1 MRCQIMMF
9 NVENDLCI
17 GRVIEVNGTSIKVE
31 LNTDLSSLTKS
42 FKGRVYSIGQMASII
57 KIHFGRTVIFCNVSL
72 LRMRSEINL
81 ENNTVSI
88 GDDSRILEAEIIGQG
103 QWSNR
108 KARLDFSRG
117 ISLYPLPQ
125 QSVYLMTH
133 EELNSLYMG
142 AELTREYSVNPML
155 PIGTYVGTNQTCN
168 ADINK
173 LFGSHCAILGST
185 GSGKS
190 GTVASILHSILNY
203 GENVFPRIIMIDPH
217 GEYGKAFIGK
227 SHVFKAYSEIEGT
240 EEDKAIKLPYW
251 LMTSDEFRSFLIGK
265 TEQEATSQN
274 NIVYEAISYARMI
287 KAEII
292 QPIDSEPT
300 GGMIAELCE
309 GKTEMDR
316 LNFNRDLPFPFTL
329 EDFIFHIDKV
339 QGRKNNVVT
348 PKSPTERISIESIL
362 KKLRILRSNP
372 LLNFM
377 MAEYQMETSVSISSA
392 IGQLIG
398 KLEDDPDFNRNIRIV
413 DISGLPNEVA
423 GLLTAMI
430 SRLIFE
436 YKIRQDRNQREKDPV
451 LLVFEEAH
459 RYVPN
464 TGEAQ
469 YKEAQIAIRRI
480 AKEGRKYGIGL
491 MLVSQRPSDVEKTVL
506 SQCCSWIILRLT
518 NSSDQNYVSSFIP
531 DNLAGLTKLL
541 SSLTRRE
548 AIFVGEACAIP
559 SRIMINKLNADQL
572 PDSSDIDFAKGWSN
586 EPFTLEQIDKVVTKW
601 MFN

>member
-1 MRCQIMMF
+1 MMF
-9 NVENDLCI
+9 NVEKDLCI
-17 GRVIEVNGTSIKVE
+17 GRLIEVNGTFIKVE

-57 KIHFGRTVIFCNVSL
+57 KIHFGRVVIFCNVSL
-72 LRMRSEINL
+72 LRMRSEISL

-103 QWSNR
+103 QWNSR
-108 KARLDFSRG
+108 ETRLDFSRG

-133 EELNSLYMG
+133 EELNALYMG
-142 AELTREYSVNPML
+142 AELTRETGVNPLL

-173 LFGSHCAILGST
+173 LFGNHCAILGST

-190 GTVASILHSILNY
+190 GTVASILHSILSY

-217 GEYGKAFIGK
+217 GEYGKAFAAN
-227 SHVFKAYSEIEGT
+227 SHVFKAYSEFGET
-240 EEDKAIKLPYW
+240 EDKQIKVPYW
-251 LMTSDEFRSFLIGK
+251 LMTSDEFRSFVIGK

-274 NIVYEAISYARMI
+274 NIVYEAISYARMVQAGII
-287 KAEII
+287 KRLR
-292 QPIDSEPT
+292 SESN
-300 GGMIAELCE
+300 GGMIADLCDD
-309 GKTEMDR
+309 KTEMDR
-316 LNFNRDLPFPFTL
+316 LNFNRDLPTPFAL
-329 EDFIFHIDKV
+329 EDFTFHIDII
-339 QGRKNNVVT
+339 QGYKNGTRT
-348 PKSPTERISIESIL
+348 PKSATERSSIESIL

-372 LLNFM
+372 QLNFM
-377 MAEYQMETSVSISSA
+377 MAEYNEATSIKISTA
-392 IGQLIG
+392 ISQLIG
-398 KLEDDPDFNRNIRIV
+398 KFGDETDIDKNIRIV

-436 YKIRQDRNQREKDPV
+436 YKIRQDRSQREKDPV

-469 YKEAQIAIRRI
+469 YKEAQQAIRRI

-531 DNLAGLTKLL
+531 DNLVGLTKLL

-559 SRIMINKLNADQL
+559 SRIMINKLKSDQL
-572 PDSSDIDFAKGWSN
+572 PDSSDIDFAKGWAN
-586 EPFTLEQIDKVVTKW
+586 EPFTIEEIDRVVEKW
-601 MFN
+601 IVN

>member
-1 MRCQIMMF
+1 MMF
-9 NVENDLCI
+9 NVEKELCI
-17 GRVIEVNGTSIKVE
+17 GRVIEVNGTNIKVE
-31 LNTDLSSLTKS
+31 LNTDLASLTKS

-57 KIHFGRTVIFCNVSL
+57 KIHFGRMVIFCNVSL
-72 LRMRSEINL
+72 LRMRSEISL
-81 ENNTVSI
+81 ENNTVAI

-103 QWSNR
+103 QWNNR
-108 KARLDFSRG
+108 DTKLDFNRG

-125 QSVYLMTH
+125 QSVYLMTD
-133 EELNSLYMG
+133 EELNSLYSG
-142 AELTREYSVNPML
+142 AELNRESGVNPLL

-173 LFGSHCAILGST
+173 LFGNHCAILGST

-190 GTVASILHSILNY
+190 GTVASILHSILAY
-203 GENVFPRIIMIDPH
+203 GDNVYPRIIMIDPH
-217 GEYGKAFIGK
+217 GEYGKAFTGK
-227 SHVFKAYSEIEGT
+227 SHVFKAYSEFEAT
-240 EEDKAIKLPYW
+240 EEDKVIQLPYW
-251 LMTSDEFRSFLIGK
+251 LMTSDEFRSFVIGK
-265 TEQEATSQN
+265 TEHEATTQN

-287 KAEII
+287 QAGII
-292 QPIDSEPT
+292 KPLVSEPT
-300 GGMIAELCE
+300 GGMIADLCE
-309 GKTEMDR
+309 GKTEVDR
-316 LNFNRDLPFPFTL
+316 LNFNRDLPIPFTL
-329 EDFIFHIDKV
+329 EDFTFHIDKV
-339 QGRKNNVVT
+339 QGRKTDVIT
-348 PKSPTERISIESIL
+348 PKSATDRSSIESIL
-362 KKLRILRSNP
+362 KKLRVMRSNP
-372 LLNFM
+372 LLNFL
-377 MAEYQMETSVSISSA
+377 MAEYQKDTSVSVSTA

-398 KLEDDPDFNRNIRIV
+398 KIGSDDDINKNIRIV

-464 TGEAQ
+464 TGEVQ
-469 YKEAQIAIRRI
+469 YKEAQNAIRRI

-518 NSSDQNYVSSFIP
+518 NASDQNYVSSFIP
-531 DNLAGLTKLL
+531 DNLVGLTKLL

-572 PDSSDIDFAKGWSN
+572 PDSSDIDFANGWTN
-586 EPFTLEQIDKVVTKW
+586 EPLTNEEINEVIEKW
-601 MFN
+601 IVN